1 MNNPGAKKMVFRWI
15 NVFLVTLSACTLST
29 KKESAVEMPAVDL
42 PQIKEKKELTAVT
55 LNASTSYFI
64 YKMQPMGYEY
74 DLIEDFAASQG
85 LNLKIKV
92 AENITRLEEML
103 QAGEADLV
111 AYPVQMDHAM
121 KNKYLFCGVE
131 QQNHL
136 VIVQRANKGDSI
148 VSDVTQLIGKEVW
161 VKKKSRYHERLESL
175 NRELGGGIIIRNIER
190 DTVTTED
197 LIEMVSRGEIRYT
210 VSENNLARLNRT
222 YHRNIHIDLPIS
234 FPQRASWIVRRNA
247 PELARAVN
255 EWAENVSKGST
266 LRAAVKRYFEQ
277 SKQDDF
283 TFEGPGVKKGDLSP
297 YDDLFKKYAAELE
310 WDWQLLVSIAWQES
324 RFHNHLESWA
334 GAKGLMGIMPRTAR
348 SLGFSPDSLDN
359 PETAIQAG
367 VKCLIYFRRYF
378 ADIQDPEERVKFTLA
393 AYNAGNGHITD
404 ARKLA
409 SKWGA
414 NPDIWEGN
422 VAEYIRLKSEPEY
435 YNDSVCKHGYLRGT
449 ETFGYVREVLSRYR
463 FYKSRPD

>member
-1 MNNPGAKKMVFRWI
+1 
-15 NVFLVTLSACTLST
+15 
-29 KKESAVEMPAVDL
+29 MPAVDL